1 MEAKMKISDIAK
13 ISGIKA
19 ASEFNDSDITAAY
32 TSDLLSDVLANAK
45 DESVLITIQAHKNT
59 VAVAGIV
66 GADAIIFCNSKEL
79 PEDLLDAAKT
89 SGVAVFV
96 SDKNQFETSVEIG
109 KLLGM

>member
-1 MEAKMKISDIAK
+1 MRIRDIEKIA
-13 ISGIKA
+13 GIKA
-19 ASEFNDSDITAAY
+19 VGEFIDGDINAAY

-66 GADAIIFCNSKEL
+66 GADALIICNSKEI
-79 PEDLLDAAKT
+79 PEDMLDAAKQ
-89 SGVAVFV
+89 SNIAVFV

-109 KLLGM
+109 KLL